1 MLQLQNTTPFKAN
14 IAVLP
19 DRAGIDTL
27 YVVVKATLQIRP
39 KLSLSD
45 EQVPVTLADSYHG
58 DPAASSLK
66 APSELHIAKPGTDVL
81 LIGSAWAPAGRPAR
95 QTHVSVAV
103 AERQVTM
110 LVTGDRVWRDG
121 RPSDPRPFESMPLVW
136 ERAFGGSHRQ
146 GETVLSEERNPVG
159 CGFAGEPPA
168 ADQKDPPPPNLEGQ
182 PLPNIE
188 RPDAPLAQAG
198 QKPAPICLA
207 PIAASWLPRR
217 AFAGTY
223 DERWQRSRAPYLPD
237 DFDAR
242 FLQCAAPEFAFDRY
256 LTGGEQVRVAGAS
269 ADGQFAFTIPD
280 PRLVVAVTI
289 GGATEEPQAHLET
302 LWLEPDQNRV
312 CFTWRAA
319 VPCDRRVLKVEKIVV
334 SRAGNA
340 GASA

>member
-14 IAVLP
+14 ITVIP

-39 KLSLSD
+39 KLSLAD
-45 EQVPVTLADSYHG
+45 EQAPVVLADTYHG

-66 APSELHIAKPGTDVL
+66 APSELHIGKPGTDVL
-81 LIGSAWAPAGRPAR
+81 LVGSAWAPAGRPAR

-103 AERQVTM
+103 AERQATL
-110 LVTGDRVWRDG
+110 LVSGDRVWRDG
-121 RPSDPRPFESMPLVW
+121 RPSDPQPFESMPLVW
-136 ERAFGGSHRQ
+136 ERAFGGSHRR
-146 GETVLSEERNPVG
+146 GETLLSEERNPVG

-168 ADQKDPPPPNLEGQ
+168 ADQKDQPPPDLEGQ

-188 RPDAPLAQAG
+188 HPEAPLQQAG
-198 QKPAPICLA
+198 QKSAPVCLA

-237 DFDAR
+237 DFDPR
-242 FLQCAAPEFAFDRY
+242 FLQCAPPEFAFDRY
-256 LTGGEQVRVAGAS
+256 LKGGEPVRVSGAS
-269 ADGQFAFTIPD
+269 PDGPIAFTIPD

-289 GGATEEPQAHLET
+289 AGSTEEPPAHLET
-302 LWLEPDQNRV
+302 LWIEPDQNRV

-334 SRAGNA
+334 SRAGSA
-340 GASA
+340 GARS